1 MLNKASKVYLPA
13 QHSKGERLNQPLR
26 NMADSPSRPQRPTSA
41 KTLSQRAGNLSADA
55 VATPSVKMGT
65 VGTPANM
72 VDNSLMK
79 FAQLILF
86 GVAMLGIWAGLLNIA
101 FPGGDQET
109 GQSEF
114 LVLGFG
120 GLFSGLLAISLV
132 EFQRRKGGNEL
143 QNVHDYMLGV
153 GFFFLAV
160 GTLWGSRWLVGELA
174 LQDIKWFIPEG
185 TDPSAEGW
193 IPSANAIYVQMAATL
208 SLALAQT
215 VYLMRLKGVTTFGWS
230 VTTFTPLVVAL
241 IGSSIWMEWSNNN
254 VSWELGISMI
264 ALASLSMWLS
274 LRANSGIIF
283 SVVAVTSGLLPLLY
297 EYNNED
303 VGNGGAISLLV
314 FIIAVQGILAA
325 DRRLRQDL
333 MQWTS
338 AFLVGEVV
346 LAMLIAREADFE
358 LILGPIRQSEL
369 GTLEPYLTL
378 QVGLWLAVLISYF
391 PATLKRRIPYM
402 PIGLAASLFIITPTA
417 GLIPWVTTLIML
429 PYLLVISKVTRNWV
443 ANLTMLAVGFS
454 FFAQSHF
461 TGGFEPGWLE
471 FTILIVVLFSGEIG
485 RKKGHLS
492 DWAHFVTLG
501 LLVLSESVLFGDD
514 PYTPWAL
521 FLYAIISSF
530 MMMMEAEKTGD
541 KKTAFDASA
550 ATAGSMFIAIILSLF
565 DRLEVP
571 LPDNISSNLDG
582 FNITLAL
589 VGLIVYASMR
599 KFKRIELDIGV
610 LLNWAESQR
619 KKVIPV
625 FDSTTNAWVV
635 PKNSES
641 KDPMDY
647 SWGPLGRMSL
657 IGPMV
662 LFTVALTSVGLE
674 DLAKNTIWTLLMIV
688 PIGIIIAEV
697 IREENASSSGRMIA
711 TLTMIAVTAP
721 MAYSLNDARS
731 DFGVLY
737 NSMIFFDLML
747 LAGPLGISIML
758 DKKGLNEES
767 LNRSADI
774 TTLIGLL
781 ILGLFDTTGGL
792 LFVPMYL
799 LVFQRA
805 LKHRLAFIVCIAP
818 IALFMFGDTIEG
830 DRFVSDGAIMAEIL
844 GVINISAYDPT
855 EVTLLNLSRFSYMIM
870 AITNLVVLIKAVM
883 DRQYGEDLEFE
894 TPVAIPAIW
903 MTIGVFGVLPE
914 ASWIL
919 LSLTILLTIYS
930 WLIGKLD
937 LIPWTPV
944 LTFFS
949 FWIGFTNDS
958 NFNHFDEIDYITNSL
973 LGTGIFTLI
982 LNQCSAKG
990 WLYKWSD
997 ETVADVEIGI
1007 DGEPV
1012 ISVFDLRTDEARDRL
1027 TTITRTWTIV
1037 CLTFS
1042 WTALKGIGTIIGA
1055 IWATYDAFA
1064 NGQKY
1069 SLFILPLL
1077 HAFAVWNV
1085 LERLEQPDLTQDYL
1099 VGTVLMLSGILFTI
1113 IASKVDLAWN
1123 WNIFDWLDEI
1133 EYYGWI
1139 DRSGQ
1144 LGIVYFLSGISWA
1157 LGETN
1162 LEQFMWVV
1170 WAAFLSGIAVQG
1182 FRDETETPWR
1192 RGFGSMGT
1200 VFALF
1205 MLSLTFETDLYTN
1218 VTWMFMGVVALGF
1231 GFAYFSRMGEVS
1243 TIFAEDFMEAKDAII
1258 GQFGGDGEEEEA
1270 EIEAIPEPVHSEED
1284 MEDDSEESDEAEDLD
1299 EVIDIDEDEVEETQP
1314 MLKQEIEDTISEKAS
1329 AIIEE
1334 AVEQKMFEY
1343 DLLLDPSVMSA
1354 IQDSLASTP
1363 HEGFKPV
1370 VSVSP
1375 SGNLKIDF
1383 VPL

>member
-1 MLNKASKVYLPA
+1 
-13 QHSKGERLNQPLR
+13 
-26 NMADSPSRPQRPTSA
+26 MANSPSRPQRPTTTR
-41 KTLSQRAGNLSADA
+41 TLSQRAGNLSANS
-55 VATPSVKMGT
+55 VATPSVKMGV
-65 VGTPANM
+65 VGNPNNVVNAG
-72 VDNSLMK
+72 LQK

-86 GVAMLGIWAGLLNIA
+86 GIAMVAIWAGLLNIA
-101 FPGGDQET
+101 FPGDGQET
-109 GQSEF
+109 GQAEF

-120 GLFSGLLAISLV
+120 GILSGFLAISLV

-153 GFFFLAV
+153 AFFFLAV
-160 GTLWGSRWLVGELA
+160 GTLWGSRWLVGFMAESGV
-174 LQDIKWFIPEG
+174 DWFIPAG
-185 TDPSAEGW
+185 TDPTSEGW

-241 IGSSIWMEWSNNN
+241 IGSSIWMEWSNNI

-338 AFLVGEVV
+338 VFLVGEVI
-346 LAMLIAREADFE
+346 LAMLIAREQEFE
-358 LILGPIRQSEL
+358 LILGPIRQYDL
-369 GTLEPYLTL
+369 GTLSPYLTL
-378 QVGLWLAVLISYF
+378 QVGLWLAVLIAYF

-402 PIGLAASLFIITPTA
+402 PIGLAASLFIITPSA

-443 ANLTMLAVGFS
+443 ANMTMLAVGFS

-461 TGGFEPGWLE
+461 MGGFEPGWLE
-471 FTILIVVLFSGEIG
+471 FTILVVVLFSGEMG
-485 RKKGHLS
+485 RKNGHLS

-521 FLYAIISSF
+521 FLYAVISSF
-530 MMMMEAEKTGD
+530 MMMMEAEKSGD
-541 KKTAFDASA
+541 KQRAFEASS
-550 ATAGSMFIAIILSLF
+550 ATAGSMVIAIILSVF

-571 LPDNISSNLDG
+571 LPDSISSNLDG

-589 VGLIVYASMR
+589 VGLIVYAAMR

-610 LLNWAESQR
+610 LLNWAEGQR
-619 KKVIPV
+619 KKVMPV
-625 FDSTTNAWVV
+625 YDSRTNAWVV
-635 PKNSES
+635 PENANAKI
-641 KDPMDY
+641 DPMDY

-662 LFTVALTSVGLE
+662 LFTVALTSVGLN
-674 DLAKNTIWTLLMIV
+674 DLASIMIWTLLMV
-688 PIGIIIAEV
+688 VRIGIIIAEV
-697 IREENASSSGRMIA
+697 IREESASSSGRMIA
-711 TLTMIAVTAP
+711 TFTLIAIAAP
-721 MAYSLNDARS
+721 MALSLNDARA
-731 DFGVLY
+731 DFGELY
-737 NSMIFFDLML
+737 NSMIIFDLML
-747 LAGPLGISIML
+747 LAGPLSISIML
-758 DKKGLNEES
+758 DRKGLNEDS
-767 LNRSADI
+767 LNRNADI
-774 TTLIGLL
+774 ATLVGLL
-781 ILGLFDTTGGL
+781 IIGLFDSSGGL
-792 LFVPMYL
+792 LFIPMYL

-805 LKHRLAFIVCIAP
+805 MKHKLNFILCVAP
-818 IALFMFGDTIEG
+818 IAILMFGDGQGG
-830 DRFVSDGAIMAEIL
+830 DRFVSAGAIMAEIL
-844 GVINISAYDPT
+844 GVIDITSYDPT
-855 EVTLLNLSRFSYMIM
+855 EVTFLDLSRFSFILMTV
-870 AITNLVVLIKAVM
+870 TNLVILVKAVL
-883 DRQYGEDLEFE
+883 DRQYGEDIEFE
-894 TPVAIPAIW
+894 APIAIPAIW
-903 MTIGVFGVLPE
+903 LTIGVFGVLPE

-937 LIPWTPV
+937 LIPWTPI
-944 LTFFS
+944 LAFFS

-958 NFNHFDEIDYITNSL
+958 NFNNFDEIDYITNSL

-982 LNQCSAKG
+982 LNQSSAKG
-990 WLYKWSD
+990 WLYKYAD
-997 ETVADVEIGI
+997 EVLEEAEIGV
-1007 DGEPV
+1007 DGVPIV
-1012 ISVFDLRTDEARDRL
+1012 SVFNLDTDDARERL

-1037 CLTFS
+1037 CLTCS
-1042 WTALKGIGTIIGA
+1042 WTALKGIGTVIGA
-1055 IWATYDAFA
+1055 LWATYDALS

-1069 SLFILPLL
+1069 SVFVLPLL
-1077 HAFAVWNV
+1077 HAFAIWNV
-1085 LERLEQPDLTQDYL
+1085 LERLDSAHTVQDYL
-1099 VGTVLMLSGILFTI
+1099 VGSVLMLGGIFLTI
-1113 IASKVDLAWN
+1113 IASKTDIAWN
-1123 WNIFDWLDEI
+1123 WNIFDWIDEI

-1157 LGETN
+1157 IGNTELDQ
-1162 LEQFMWVV
+1162 LMWAV

-1192 RGFGSMGT
+1192 RGIGAFGSM
-1200 VFALF
+1200 FALF
-1205 MLSLTFETDLYTN
+1205 MLSFTFDTDLYTN
-1218 VTWMFMGVVALGF
+1218 VTWMCMGVVALGF
-1231 GFAYFSRMGEVS
+1231 GFAYFSRLGEIS
-1243 TIFAEDFMEAKDAII
+1243 TLFTEDFTQAKDAIV
-1258 GQFGGDGEEEEA
+1258 GAFGGGDEEVESIPDAITSVEEM
-1270 EIEAIPEPVHSEED
+1270 E
-1284 MEDDSEESDEAEDLD
+1284 EDDSEEE
-1299 EVIDIDEDEVEETQP
+1299 IEDEVEEVI
-1314 MLKQEIEDTISEKAS
+1314 EIEDEVEEEIEIEDEVEEESDDKVVDLSGALEEKKSLLAK
-1329 AIIEE
+1329 
-1334 AVEQKMFEY
+1334 VESKTSYDY
-1343 DLLLDPSVMSA
+1343 DLMLDPSVMSA
-1354 IQDSLASTP
+1354 IQESLATTP

-1375 SGNLKIDF
+1375 NGNLKIDF